1 MKKESNMG
9 LLFLMA
15 VGIVGLGLYYGA
27 TDNYGSGEI
36 QLYHF
41 ICWIVLI
48 IALLRA
54 LELVWEPVKFFWDQ
68 AWGKVQESRKNA
80 ADSMGN
86 APKDV
91 LSGEEMQTSIIVP
104 DAGRRFFAERE
115 YAGPVREAAAARES
129 VLREEPVRESVI
141 RENTVR
147 ENTVREDAA
156 REGVA
161 REGIVREGAVCE
173 SAVAPAVIITPP
185 PAMADVYS
193 EEKKKKNKKKKK

>member
-41 ICWIVLI
+41 ICWVVLI

-54 LELVWEPVKFFWDQ
+54 LELVWEPVKYFWDQ
-68 AWGKVQESRKNA
+68 AWGKVQENQNRKNA
-80 ADSMGN
+80 PDPVRDIPEN
-86 APKDV
+86 V
-91 LSGEEMQTSIIVP
+91 LSAEKMQTAIIVP
-104 DAGRRFFAERE
+104 EAKPEIFMERE
-115 YAGPVREAAAARES
+115 YAGSVKEPAAVREF
-129 VLREEPVRESVI
+129 VPREEPVRE
-141 RENTVR
+141 
-147 ENTVREDAA
+147 DAA
-156 REGVA
+156 APEV
-161 REGIVREGAVCE
+161 IV
-173 SAVAPAVIITPP
+173 TPP
-185 PAMADVYS
+185 PVMPELSS

>member
-68 AWGKVQESRKNA
+68 AWGKVQENRKNA
-80 ADSMGN
+80 TDSMEN

-104 DAGRRFFAERE
+104 EAGRRVFAERE

-129 VLREEPVRESVI
+129 EIGRASCRERV
-141 RENTVR
+141 
-147 ENTVREDAA
+147 
-156 REGVA
+156 
-161 REGIVREGAVCE
+161 
-173 SAVAPAVIITPP
+173 
-185 PAMADVYS
+185 
-193 EEKKKKNKKKKK
+193 

>member
-41 ICWIVLI
+41 ICWVVLI

-68 AWGKVQESRKNA
+68 AWGKVQENRKNVP
-80 ADSMGN
+80 DPVRDIPEN
-86 APKDV
+86 V
-91 LSGEEMQTSIIVP
+91 LSGEKMQTAVIVP
-104 DAGRRFFAERE
+104 EASRRIFVERE
-115 YAGPVREAAAARES
+115 YAEPVKEP
-129 VLREEPVRESVI
+129 EPVRESVP
-141 RENTVR
+141 REETVR
-147 ENTVREDAA
+147 KDAA
-156 REGVA
+156 VPEV
-161 REGIVREGAVCE
+161 IV
-173 SAVAPAVIITPP
+173 TPP
-185 PAMADVYS
+185 PAMPEVSS
-193 EEKKKKNKKKKK
+193 EEKKKKNRKKKK

>member
-1 MKKESNMG
+1 
-9 LLFLMA
+9 MA

-41 ICWIVLI
+41 ICWVVLI

-68 AWGKVQESRKNA
+68 AWGKVQENRKNA

-91 LSGEEMQTSIIVP
+91 LSGEEMQTAIIVP
-104 DAGRRFFAERE
+104 EAGRRVFAERE
-115 YAGPVREAAAARES
+115 YSGPVREAAAARES

-147 ENTVREDAA
+147 EDAA

-173 SAVAPAVIITPP
+173 SAAAPAVIITPP

>member
-41 ICWIVLI
+41 ICWVVLI

-91 LSGEEMQTSIIVP
+91 LSGEEMQTAIIVP
-104 DAGRRFFAERE
+104 EAGRRVFAERE

-147 ENTVREDAA
+147 EDAA

-173 SAVAPAVIITPP
+173 SAAAPAVIITPP

>member
-36 QLYHF
+36 QLYHL
-41 ICWIVLI
+41 ICWVVLI

-68 AWGKVQESRKNA
+68 AWGKVQENRKNA
-80 ADSMGN
+80 PDPVNN
-86 APKDV
+86 ASGDV
-91 LSGEEMQTSIIVP
+91 LSGEEMQTAIIVP
-104 DAGRRFFAERE
+104 EASQRIFVERE
-115 YAGPVREAAAARES
+115 YAAPVKEPAVVRESVMQEAAVHEAAVPEAAAAPE
-129 VLREEPVRESVI
+129 VI
-141 RENTVR
+141 V
-147 ENTVREDAA
+147 
-156 REGVA
+156 
-161 REGIVREGAVCE
+161 
-173 SAVAPAVIITPP
+173 TPP
-185 PAMADVYS
+185 PVRPEVSS